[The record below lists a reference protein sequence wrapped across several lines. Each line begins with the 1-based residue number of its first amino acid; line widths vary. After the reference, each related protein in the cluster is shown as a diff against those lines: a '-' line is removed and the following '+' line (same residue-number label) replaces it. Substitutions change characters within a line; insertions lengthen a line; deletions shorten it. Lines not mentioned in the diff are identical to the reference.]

1 MSKMGEY
8 YEEQKTKGN
17 WDEADAYYDEQAEK
31 LETYCGIADCHGIE
45 SFTLEKDANISM
57 LSIRAASNPQRAAT
71 VYKVTL
77 NTKQIKAIKNYLEND
92 NYMNALR
99 CLQSM
104 SRGDSKDLGKL
115 KELEVDNPKYWKMI
129 PNPRLDTFDP
139 YHQKQ

>member
-1 MSKMGEY
+1 MSE
-8 YEEQKTKGN
+8 KTV
-17 WDEADAYYDEQAEK
+17 EK
-31 LETYCGIADCHGIE
+31 TYCGIADCHGIE
-45 SFTLEKDANISM
+45 SFTLMEKGAKINF
-57 LSIRAASNPQRAAT
+57 LNIRAASNPQRAAT

-92 NYMNALR
+92 NYINALR

-129 PNPRLDTFDP
+129 PNPRLDTYDP
-139 YHQKQ
+139 YYDKKTNGKS